1 MRLPTKLLKWYD
13 RHRRVLPWRGPTG
26 TTPDPYRVWLSEIML
41 QQTTV
46 PTMVPYFHSFLARWP
61 TVRDLAAADLD
72 DVLAAWAGLGYYARA
87 RNLHKCARA
96 VADAGG
102 QFPGTESGLRA
113 LPGIGPYTAAAIA
126 AIAFDIPA
134 AAVDGNVERVI
145 TRFYG
150 IETPLPGAKPR
161 IRQLNQDLM
170 PRQRPGDFVQALMDL
185 GATVCTPKRPACERC
200 PWSVDCVAREK
211 GLTADLPRK
220 APKPDRPLRHAV
232 AFWVVDPDDRVFLC
246 RRPESGL
253 LGGMTE
259 IPSTPWTDGTWSV
272 AAARKQAPLRA
283 RWQRAPGIVT
293 HGFTHFRIEFQV
305 LCARVKQ
312 PPQASAPRAPAPQ
325 SFWCPLPDLDRQALP
340 TLMKKLAHH
349 ALEHGSVK

>member
-1 MRLPTKLLKWYD
+1 
-13 RHRRVLPWRGPTG
+13 
-26 TTPDPYRVWLSEIML
+26 ML

-46 PTMVPYFHSFLARWP
+46 PTVVPYFHAFLARWP
-61 TVRDLAAADLD
+61 TVRDLATADLN

-87 RNLHKCARA
+87 RNLHKCARV
-96 VADAGG
+96 VADGGG
-102 QFPGTESGLRA
+102 QFPGTEPGLRA
-113 LPGIGPYTAAAIA
+113 LPGIGPYTAGAIA
-126 AIAFDIPA
+126 AIAFDVPV

-145 TRFYG
+145 MRFYG
-150 IETPLPGAKPR
+150 IEAPLPGAKPR

-200 PWSVDCVAREK
+200 PWSIDCVAR
-211 GLTADLPRK
+211 GTGMTAYLPRK

-232 AFWVVDPDDRVFLC
+232 AFWAVDPDDRVFL
-246 RRPESGL
+246 RRRLESGL

-259 IPSTPWTDGTWSV
+259 IPSTPWTDGPWSV

-283 RWQRAPGIVT
+283 RWQAAPGIVT

-312 PPQASAPRAPAPQ
+312 PPQSLAPQASAPQ

-349 ALEHGSVK
+349 ALAHAG